1 METRANYV
9 LIGAFTLLG
18 IFGAFAF
25 VLWLAKLDVDRQY
38 AYYNVLFDDVSG
50 LSAAGDVR
58 YNGLAVGQVVG
69 LELDDDD
76 ATKVRVR
83 LEVAADTP
91 VREDTVAT
99 LEALG
104 VTGVSYVALTGGTAT
119 APPLPEDGV
128 IQAERSALQSLF
140 EGAPELL
147 ETAIGLIEDVN
158 AVFDEENRA
167 AITDVLGNL
176 ASASGRL
183 DQVLTDFE
191 GLSDDLGLAAREVAG
206 FTGRLE
212 TLSSTAETTLTAAT
226 ETLTTA
232 NSAIQ
237 QAEGAIDAA
246 VTALNSAETAFETA
260 DGLMQGD
267 LTAFIQQGTA
277 AAGTLQSTVEAL
289 EPSAVATIEAA
300 RTLAETRI
308 PQLLDELQGAA
319 TTLETQVAAVG
330 TDASGLMQRYT
341 EVGTNVLARVE
352 EAEAA
357 IAALETAATEAT
369 GTLTSIRQTSDA
381 ANTFIETQGRP
392 LAQEAT
398 DTLVAARGLAEERL
412 PALIDQANAT
422 LATVDTEAQA
432 LSSDT
437 RVLITRASAR
447 LAEAQ
452 GTLERLDQAL
462 LTADE
467 TMVSLGQASDSVTA
481 LAEGEGAALVADAR
495 VAAAE
500 AREAIATI
508 NATVQADLPDLM
520 ADVRIAAETANRVI
534 DTVGRDVSSITT
546 RFDAVALSGETAL
559 IAATETFSNANE
571 TLAAVSNA
579 MDTAEGTLNSAEGVF
594 DSVQGVIDD
603 DLDAIAAD
611 IRVAATAFT
620 TAVEGAAVDID
631 AVADEVLA
639 AAQSASSLV
648 GTVEGVVVTN
658 RRQLSEFLRVGLPQ
672 FQRFTDESRRLVV
685 NLERLVNKVERDPA
699 RFLLGTQSSEFR
711 R

>member
-308 PQLLDELQGAA
+308 PQLLD
-319 TTLETQVAAVG
+319 
-330 TDASGLMQRYT
+330 
-341 EVGTNVLARVE
+341 
-352 EAEAA
+352 
-357 IAALETAATEAT
+357 
-369 GTLTSIRQTSDA
+369 
-381 ANTFIETQGRP
+381 
-392 LAQEAT
+392 
-398 DTLVAARGLAEERL
+398 
-412 PALIDQANAT
+412 
-422 LATVDTEAQA
+422 
-432 LSSDT
+432 
-437 RVLITRASAR
+437 
-447 LAEAQ
+447 
-452 GTLERLDQAL
+452 
-462 LTADE
+462 
-467 TMVSLGQASDSVTA
+467 
-481 LAEGEGAALVADAR
+481 
-495 VAAAE
+495 
-500 AREAIATI
+500 
-508 NATVQADLPDLM
+508 
-520 ADVRIAAETANRVI
+520 
-534 DTVGRDVSSITT
+534 
-546 RFDAVALSGETAL
+546 
-559 IAATETFSNANE
+559 
-571 TLAAVSNA
+571 
-579 MDTAEGTLNSAEGVF
+579 
-594 DSVQGVIDD
+594 
-603 DLDAIAAD
+603 
-611 IRVAATAFT
+611 
-620 TAVEGAAVDID
+620 
-631 AVADEVLA
+631 
-639 AAQSASSLV
+639 
-648 GTVEGVVVTN
+648 
-658 RRQLSEFLRVGLPQ
+658 
-672 FQRFTDESRRLVV
+672 
-685 NLERLVNKVERDPA
+685 
-699 RFLLGTQSSEFR
+699 
-711 R
+711 